1 MDGTVEMGFPEKS
14 AVVQLSQRVMTM
26 MHEYFKFI
34 LVSTFSLFT
43 H

>member
-1 MDGTVEMGFPEKS
+1 MNDTFEMGFAEKS
-14 AVVQLSQRVMTM
+14 AVVQLSQRVMTI

-34 LVSTFSLFT
+34 LVLTFSVFT